1 MRLSRS
7 IPAACKAGSALLIAV
22 AIVTSL
28 WAPAAAAQAN
38 PYNGTWSA
46 SWAVPNFGQATAVLV
61 VKDQG
66 GTWQQINSFGVNPC
80 LTRPHQISITSATA
94 EELRFAVTRSK
105 TLASC
110 TDMSFNVRHSGEKL
124 EGEFDTGSTG
134 KRQVTL
140 TKQ

>member
-1 MRLSRS
+1 MRSTSS
-7 IPAACKAGSALLIAV
+7 IPACKAGFALLVIA
-22 AIVTSL
+22 AGIL
-28 WAPAAAAQAN
+28 WSPSSGAQTN
-38 PYNGTWSA
+38 PYDGTWSA
-46 SWAVPNFGQATAVLV
+46 SWAVPSLGQGTAVLV

-66 GTWQQINSFGVNPC
+66 GTWQQINAAAGANAC

-94 EELRFAVTRSK
+94 AELQFAVTRSK

-110 TDMSFNVRHSGEKL
+110 TDMNFKLRRSAEKL